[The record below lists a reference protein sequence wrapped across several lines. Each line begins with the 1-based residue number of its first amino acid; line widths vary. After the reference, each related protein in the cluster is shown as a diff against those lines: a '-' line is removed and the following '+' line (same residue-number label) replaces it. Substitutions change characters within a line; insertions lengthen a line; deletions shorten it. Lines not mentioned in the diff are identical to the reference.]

1 MKNIVS
7 TLAEKQAVRA
17 LVAGSTKVTGIN
29 AQTARIEKD
38 VLFMRKAM
46 KGTTGIIQILKSEDR
61 QMDGVRN
68 IDSGRL
74 TGNTAF
80 VVVGILISTAKTQ
93 NPVTAEANIAKESF
107 IVGAYQNIPFHNSE
121 LSLKVAGEEKV
132 KAVLRHITP
141 HIAGDDNTLDMA
153 YEVSPF
159 VIAPNQT
166 IMPELKV
173 FNDPT
178 EGTKDL
184 LLEIALVGY
193 KVTER
198 N

>member
-7 TLAEKQAVRA
+7 TLAEKKAVRA
-17 LVAGSTKVTGIN
+17 LVAGSKKVTGIN
-29 AQTARIEKD
+29 AQSARIEKD
-38 VLFMRKAM
+38 SLFMRKAM
-46 KGTTGIIQILKSEDR
+46 KGSTGIIQILKSEDR

-80 VVVGILISTAKTQ
+80 VVTGILISTATTKDEITDESKIAAEKFSVGVEN
-93 NPVTAEANIAKESF
+93 NPA
-107 IVGAYQNIPFHNSE
+107 FHNSE

-141 HIAGDDNTLDMA
+141 ALAGDDNTLDMA

-173 FNDPT
+173 FNDPAVM
-178 EGTKDL
+178 GDL
-184 LLEIALVGY
+184 ILEIALVGY